1 MIQCSKAKCSAV
13 SAAVLLFL
21 STCVKFK
28 HFLLYH
34 TMKVVD
40 FRRTVKKILN
50 KSLFFQIKTIYLKY
64 GIHKQQSTNAEDH
77 DCNTLSEFLKQKK
90 TVQLQSAFVSITW
103 NPRKVCHLNLPKD
116 LFSSQSWWEWGVR
129 FRTLAN
135 MLHSYLG
142 FALQKYL
149 WTNCRLPR
157 RSSLLHLSYKDLV
170 Y

>member
-13 SAAVLLFL
+13 SEAVLLFL

-77 DCNTLSEFLKQKK
+77 DCNTLSENSSNRRKQYSCR
-90 TVQLQSAFVSITW
+90 VLLLA
-103 NPRKVCHLNLPKD
+103 LPEIPEKC
-116 LFSSQSWWEWGVR
+116 VI
-129 FRTLAN
+129 
-135 MLHSYLG
+135 
-142 FALQKYL
+142 
-149 WTNCRLPR
+149 
-157 RSSLLHLSYKDLV
+157 
-170 Y
+170 